1 MVLLVIAYVLSPV
14 DLIPD
19 WIPVLG
25 YLDDA
30 IMIPLGV
37 GLVTRLIP
45 REIMTEHRLIAA
57 QKFPA
62 GRPRFWRGCLIVATI
77 WLAATALFV
86 FLLIQVFSKL
96 RS

>member
-1 MVLLVIAYVLSPV
+1 MLLLVIAYVLSPV

-19 WIPVLG
+19 WIPILG

-45 REIMTEHRLIAA
+45 REIMAEHRLIAA

-62 GRPRFWRGCLIVATI
+62 GRPRFWRGCLIVAAI
-77 WLAATALFV
+77 WLVLAALMVFVVIELFRQ
-86 FLLIQVFSKL
+86 LL
-96 RS
+96 

>member
-1 MVLLVIAYVLSPV
+1 MIGYVLSPV

-25 YLDDA
+25 YLDDT

-37 GLVTRLIP
+37 ALVTRLIP
-45 REIMTEHRLIAA
+45 REIMAEHRLEAA
-57 QKFPA
+57 RRFPA
-62 GRPRFWRGCLIVATI
+62 GRPRFWRGCLIVAAI

-86 FLLIQVFSKL
+86 FLFIQVFSKL